1 MLTSARRSSRFGV
14 VRASRVYFLSS
25 FFGLVNIIP
34 RATNTIAIHGI
45 GRVACARTADKSSG
59 GFIAIKYHDFCNEY
73 IPIPSTSR
81 RDFKFAHLRW
91 GIIACMSRLIICNHK
106 PI

>member
-34 RATNTIAIHGI
+34 RATNAMAVHGI
-45 GRVACARTADKSSG
+45 GRVACARTTVIASKVVIIFLSS
-59 GFIAIKYHDFCNEY
+59 YD
-73 IPIPSTSR
+73 
-81 RDFKFAHLRW
+81 
-91 GIIACMSRLIICNHK
+91 
-106 PI
+106 

>member
-1 MLTSARRSSRFGV
+1 MLISARRSSRFGV

-73 IPIPSTSR
+73 MPIPVNLP
-81 RDFKFAHLRW
+81 KGLQVCAPPV
-91 GIIACMSRLIICNHK
+91 G
-106 PI
+106 

>member
-1 MLTSARRSSRFGV
+1 M
-14 VRASRVYFLSS
+14 RASDPSSSLICYIEQDYS

-34 RATNTIAIHGI
+34 RVTNAIAIHGI

-81 RDFKFAHLRW
+81 REFKFAHLRW
-91 GIIACMSRLIICNHK
+91 GE
-106 PI
+106 